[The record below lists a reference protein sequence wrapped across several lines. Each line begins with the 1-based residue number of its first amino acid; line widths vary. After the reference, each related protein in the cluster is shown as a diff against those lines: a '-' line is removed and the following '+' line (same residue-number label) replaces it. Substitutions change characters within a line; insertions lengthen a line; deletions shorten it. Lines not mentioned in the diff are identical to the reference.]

1 MGFNEYLNYGKG
13 RTTDNRLD
21 SLWFGQNANDNAKAL
36 ETALE
41 FANAI

>member
-1 MGFNEYLNYGKG
+1 MGSIEYLNYGKG

-21 SLWFGQNANDNAKAL
+21 SLWFGQNANENNKAL
-36 ETALE
+36 ESALE